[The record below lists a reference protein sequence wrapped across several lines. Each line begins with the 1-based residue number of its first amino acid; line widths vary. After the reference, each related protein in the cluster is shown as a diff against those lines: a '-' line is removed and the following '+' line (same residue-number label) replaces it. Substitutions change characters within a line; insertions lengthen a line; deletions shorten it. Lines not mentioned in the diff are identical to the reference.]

1 MIINKIILKTL
12 LFSFLC
18 IHLSS
23 QSSSAKETLIKKK
36 NYKIV
41 ALTSLSADLVNSIDS
56 KSLVGIPGSSLLKSN
71 PSYKDIEIISSGRMP
86 PNLEK
91 IISLKPDLVIGAN
104 GFHDKPLSKLNELG
118 VKTLSTKIKDLK
130 DLENLNKEINL
141 FLSKKNIEPLSNKI
155 SNCYSSSSKISKDK
169 NVIALVS
176 TKPILSPNS
185 KSWSGN
191 LIKRFGLKNLTSELQ
206 SKSEFR
212 GYVNLSQEW
221 LLKAK
226 PNNLIVVKTPGSNI
240 SQYESLAIWN
250 KIPAV
255 KKKYIFSFDYYGL
268 INPGSLDSINKAC
281 KKLSSI

>member
-1 MIINKIILKTL
+1 MTFNLFKISLLLLLCNGFFHQNVNSDENLK
-12 LFSFLC
+12 
-18 IHLSS
+18 
-23 QSSSAKETLIKKK
+23 KRN

-56 KSLVGIPGSSLLKSN
+56 KYLVGIPGSSLFKSN
-71 PSYKDIEIISSGRMP
+71 PSYKDIAIISTGRMP

-104 GFHDKPLSKLNELG
+104 GFHDKPLFKLNELG
-118 VKTLSTKIKDLK
+118 VKTLSTKIKNLK

-221 LLKAK
+221 LLTAK
-226 PNNLIVVKTPGSNI
+226 PNNLIIVKTPGSNI
-240 SQYESLAIWN
+240 SQYESLAIWE

-255 KKKYIFSFDYYGL
+255 KKKNIFSFDYYGL

>member
-1 MIINKIILKTL
+1 MNFNITFLKFSL
-12 LFSFLC
+12 LIYFCSFLNP
-18 IHLSS
+18 
-23 QSSSAKETLIKKK
+23 QSINSNENLNVNNK
-36 NYKIV
+36 YKIV
-41 ALTSLSADLVNSIDS
+41 ALTSLSADLVNSINS

-71 PSYKDIEIISSGRMP
+71 PSFRDIVIISSGRMP
-86 PNLEK
+86 PDLEK

-104 GFHDKPLSKLNELG
+104 GFHDKALSKLNELG
-118 VKTLSTKIKDLK
+118 FKTLSTKIKDLK
-130 DLENLNKEINL
+130 DLENLNEEISSL
-141 FLSKKNIEPLSNKI
+141 LSLRISEPLSKKIE
-155 SNCYSSSSKISKDK
+155 NCYSYSPKISTDK

-206 SKSEFR
+206 SKSEFK

-240 SQYESLAIWN
+240 SQYESLAIWR

-255 KKKYIFSFDYYGL
+255 KKKNIFTFDYYGL
-268 INPGSLDSINKAC
+268 INPGSLESINKAC
-281 KKLSSI
+281 KKLASI

>member
-1 MIINKIILKTL
+1 MIYKFFKISFVFILCSQFTQIVNSSEKAYLNKRK
-12 LFSFLC
+12 
-18 IHLSS
+18 
-23 QSSSAKETLIKKK
+23 
-36 NYKIV
+36 KIV

-104 GFHDKPLSKLNELG
+104 GFHDKPLSKLNKLG
-118 VKTLSTKIKDLK
+118 VKTLSTKIKNLK
-130 DLENLNKEINL
+130 DLENLNKEINSFL
-141 FLSKKNIEPLSNKI
+141 FKKDIEPLRNKI

-240 SQYESLAIWN
+240 SQYESLAIWK

-255 KKKYIFSFDYYGL
+255 KKKNIFPFDYYGL

>member
-1 MIINKIILKTL
+1 MILTFNIFKISFIFILLSQFTQSVNSNENFNTKNKYKII
-12 LFSFLC
+12 
-18 IHLSS
+18 
-23 QSSSAKETLIKKK
+23 
-36 NYKIV
+36 

-104 GFHDKPLSKLNELG
+104 GFHDKPLSKLNKLG
-118 VKTLSTKIKDLK
+118 VKTLSTKIKNLK
-130 DLENLNKEINL
+130 DLENLNKEINS
-141 FLSKKNIEPLSNKI
+141 FLLKKDIEPLSNKI

-185 KSWSGN
+185 QSWSGN

-240 SQYESLAIWN
+240 SQYESLAIWK

-255 KKKYIFSFDYYGL
+255 KKKNIFPFDYYGL

>member
-1 MIINKIILKTL
+1 MAFNIFKISFIFILLSQFTQSVNSNENFNTKNKYKII
-12 LFSFLC
+12 
-18 IHLSS
+18 
-23 QSSSAKETLIKKK
+23 
-36 NYKIV
+36 

-104 GFHDKPLSKLNELG
+104 GFHDKPLSKLNQLG
-118 VKTLSTKIKDLK
+118 VKTLSTKIKNLK

-185 KSWSGN
+185 QSWSGN

-240 SQYESLAIWN
+240 SQYESLAIWK

-255 KKKYIFSFDYYGL
+255 KKNNIFPFDYYGL
-268 INPGSLDSINKAC
+268 INAGGINAINKAC
-281 KKLSSI
+281 QKLSSI

>member
-1 MIINKIILKTL
+1 MTFNIFKISFICILCSQFTQSVNSNENINANNK
-12 LFSFLC
+12 
-18 IHLSS
+18 
-23 QSSSAKETLIKKK
+23 
-36 NYKIV
+36 YKIV
-41 ALTSLSADLVNSIDS
+41 ALTSLSADLVHSIYS

-71 PSYKDIEIISSGRMP
+71 PSFRNIAIISSGRMP

-91 IISLKPDLVIGAN
+91 IISLKPDLIIGAN
-104 GFHDKPLSKLNELG
+104 GFHDKPLSKLKELG
-118 VKTLSTKIKDLK
+118 FKTLYTNIKDLK
-130 DLENLNKEINL
+130 DLENLNKEINS
-141 FLSKKNIEPLSNKI
+141 FLLRKDTEPLNKKI
-155 SNCYSSSSKISKDK
+155 KNCYASSSKTSKNK
-169 NVIALVS
+169 NIVALVS

-191 LIKRFGLKNLTSELQ
+191 LIKRFGLKNLTSELK

-255 KKKYIFSFDYYGL
+255 KKKNIFSFDYYGL

>member
-1 MIINKIILKTL
+1 MIYKFFKISFVFILCSQFTQIVNSSENAYLNKRK
-12 LFSFLC
+12 
-18 IHLSS
+18 
-23 QSSSAKETLIKKK
+23 
-36 NYKIV
+36 KIV

-71 PSYKDIEIISSGRMP
+71 PSYKNIEIISSGRMP

-104 GFHDKPLSKLNELG
+104 GFHDKPLSKLNQLG
-118 VKTLSTKIKDLK
+118 VKTLSTKIKNLK
-130 DLENLNKEINL
+130 DLENLNKEINS
-141 FLSKKNIEPLSNKI
+141 FLLKKNIEPLSNKI

-226 PNNLIVVKTPGSNI
+226 PNNLIIVKTPGSNI
-240 SQYESLAIWN
+240 SQYESLAIWK

-255 KKKYIFSFDYYGL
+255 KKKNIFPFDYYGL

>member
-1 MIINKIILKTL
+1 MIYKFFKISFVFILCSQFTKIVNSSENSYLNKRK
-12 LFSFLC
+12 
-18 IHLSS
+18 
-23 QSSSAKETLIKKK
+23 
-36 NYKIV
+36 KIV

-91 IISLKPDLVIGAN
+91 IISLKPDLVIGAI
-104 GFHDKPLSKLNELG
+104 GFHDKPLSKLNQLG
-118 VKTLSTKIKDLK
+118 VKTLSTKIKNLK
-130 DLENLNKEINL
+130 DLENLNKQINS
-141 FLSKKNIEPLSNKI
+141 FLLKKNIEQLSNKI

-221 LLKAK
+221 LLSAK
-226 PNNLIVVKTPGSNI
+226 PNNLIIVKTPGSNI
-240 SQYESLAIWN
+240 SQYESLAIWK

-255 KKKYIFSFDYYGL
+255 KKKNIFPFDYYGL

>member
-1 MIINKIILKTL
+1 MIDNFFKISFVFILCSQFTQIVNSSENSYLNKRK
-12 LFSFLC
+12 
-18 IHLSS
+18 
-23 QSSSAKETLIKKK
+23 
-36 NYKIV
+36 KIV

-71 PSYKDIEIISSGRMP
+71 PSFKDIEIISSGRMP

-118 VKTLSTKIKDLK
+118 VKTLSTKIKNLK
-130 DLENLNKEINL
+130 DLENLNKEINS
-141 FLSKKNIEPLSNKI
+141 FLSKKDIEPLSNKI

-240 SQYESLAIWN
+240 SQYESLAIWE

-255 KKKYIFSFDYYGL
+255 KKKNIFSFDYYGL

>member
-1 MIINKIILKTL
+1 LIIYKIILKTL
-12 LFSFLC
+12 LFIFLC
-18 IHLSS
+18 SHISTLSTT
-23 QSSSAKETLIKKK
+23 ANETIKSK
-36 NYKIV
+36 NKYKIV
-41 ALTSLSADLVNSIDS
+41 ALTSLSADLINSIDS

-71 PSYKDIEIISSGRMP
+71 PSFQDIEIISSGRMP
-86 PNLEK
+86 PSLEK

-104 GFHDKPLSKLNELG
+104 GFHDKPLSKLNKLG
-118 VKTLSTKIKDLK
+118 FRTLSTKIRNLR
-130 DLENLNKEINL
+130 DLENLNEEINS
-141 FLSKKNIEPLSNKI
+141 FLSKKKIEPLNKKI
-155 SNCYSSSSKISKDK
+155 QHCYPSSKISKAK

-191 LIKRFGLKNLTSELQ
+191 LIQRFGLKNLTSDLE
-206 SKSEFR
+206 SKSEFK

-226 PNNLIVVKTPGSNI
+226 PNNLIIVRTPGSNI
-240 SQYESLAIWN
+240 SQYESLAIW
-250 KIPAV
+250 KKLPAA
-255 KKKYIFSFDYYGL
+255 KKKNIFSFDYYGL

>member
-1 MIINKIILKTL
+1 MIYKFFKISFVFILCSQFTQIVNSSENSYLNKRK
-12 LFSFLC
+12 
-18 IHLSS
+18 
-23 QSSSAKETLIKKK
+23 
-36 NYKIV
+36 KIV

-118 VKTLSTKIKDLK
+118 VKTLSTKIKNLK
-130 DLENLNKEINL
+130 DLENLNKEINS
-141 FLSKKNIEPLSNKI
+141 FLSKKDIEPLSNKI

-240 SQYESLAIWN
+240 SQYESLAIWK

-255 KKKYIFSFDYYGL
+255 KKKNIFPFDYYGL

>member
-1 MIINKIILKTL
+1 LIYKFFKI
-12 LFSFLC
+12 SFLFILC
-18 IHLSS
+18 SQFTQTVNSS
-23 QSSSAKETLIKKK
+23 ENAYLNKRK
-36 NYKIV
+36 KIV

-71 PSYKDIEIISSGRMP
+71 PSYKNIEIISSGRMP

-118 VKTLSTKIKDLK
+118 VKTLSTKIKNLK
-130 DLENLNKEINL
+130 DLENLNKEINS
-141 FLSKKNIEPLSNKI
+141 FLLKKDIEPLSNKI

-185 KSWSGN
+185 QSWSGN

-240 SQYESLAIWN
+240 SQYESLAIWK

-255 KKKYIFSFDYYGL
+255 KKKNIFSFDYYGL

>member
-1 MIINKIILKTL
+1 MIYKFFKISFVFILCSQFTQIVNSSENAYLNKRK
-12 LFSFLC
+12 
-18 IHLSS
+18 
-23 QSSSAKETLIKKK
+23 
-36 NYKIV
+36 KIV

-104 GFHDKPLSKLNELG
+104 GFHDKSLSKLNQLG
-118 VKTLSTKIKDLK
+118 VKTLSTKIKNLK
-130 DLENLNKEINL
+130 DLENLNKEINS
-141 FLSKKNIEPLSNKI
+141 FLLKKDIEPLSNKI

-169 NVIALVS
+169 HVIALVS

-185 KSWSGN
+185 QSWSGN

-240 SQYESLAIWN
+240 SQYKSLAIWK

-255 KKKYIFSFDYYGL
+255 KKKNIFSFEYYGL

>member
-1 MIINKIILKTL
+1 MTFNIFKISFIFILLSQFTQSVNSNENFNTKNKYKII
-12 LFSFLC
+12 
-18 IHLSS
+18 
-23 QSSSAKETLIKKK
+23 
-36 NYKIV
+36 

-104 GFHDKPLSKLNELG
+104 GFHDKPLFKLNELG
-118 VKTLSTKIKDLK
+118 VKTLSTKIKNLK

-185 KSWSGN
+185 QSWSGN

-240 SQYESLAIWN
+240 SQYESLAIWK

-255 KKKYIFSFDYYGL
+255 KKKNIFPFDYYGL

>member
-1 MIINKIILKTL
+1 MIYKFFKISFVFILCSQFTQIVNSSENAYLNKRK
-12 LFSFLC
+12 
-18 IHLSS
+18 
-23 QSSSAKETLIKKK
+23 
-36 NYKIV
+36 KIV

-71 PSYKDIEIISSGRMP
+71 PSFKDIEIISSGRMP

-104 GFHDKPLSKLNELG
+104 GFHDKPLSKLNQLG
-118 VKTLSTKIKDLK
+118 VKTLSTKIKNLK
-130 DLENLNKEINL
+130 DLENLNKEINS
-141 FLSKKNIEPLSNKI
+141 FLLKKDIEPLSNKI

-240 SQYESLAIWN
+240 SQYESLAIWK

-255 KKKYIFSFDYYGL
+255 KKKNIFSFDYYGL

>member
-1 MIINKIILKTL
+1 MNFNILRI
-12 LFSFLC
+12 SFLVLLYS
-18 IHLSS
+18 IFFP
-23 QSSSAKETLIKKK
+23 QSINSNENLNTNNK
-36 NYKIV
+36 YKIV

-71 PSYKDIEIISSGRMP
+71 PSFSDIAIISSGRMP
-86 PNLEK
+86 PDLEK

-104 GFHDKPLSKLNELG
+104 GFHDKSLSKLNELG
-118 VKTLSTKIKDLK
+118 FKTLSTKIKNLK

-141 FLSKKNIEPLSNKI
+141 FLLKKDIEPLNNKI
-155 SNCYSSSSKISKDK
+155 ENCYSTSSKISKDK

-185 KSWSGN
+185 QSWSGN
-191 LIKRFGLKNLTSELQ
+191 LIKRFRLKNLTSDLQ
-206 SKSEFR
+206 SKSEFK

-240 SQYESLAIWN
+240 SQYESLAIWR

-255 KKKYIFSFDYYGL
+255 KKKNIFTFDYYGL
-268 INPGSLDSINKAC
+268 INPGSLESINKAC
-281 KKLSSI
+281 KKLASI

>member
-1 MIINKIILKTL
+1 MTFNIFKILFLFI
-12 LFSFLC
+12 LFSQFN
-18 IHLSS
+18 
-23 QSSSAKETLIKKK
+23 QSVNSNEKFKTNNK
-36 NYKIV
+36 YKIV
-41 ALTSLSADLVNSIDS
+41 ALTSLSADLVNNIDS

-71 PSYKDIEIISSGRMP
+71 PSFQNIAIISSGRMP

-104 GFHDKPLSKLNELG
+104 GFHGKALSKLNEIG
-118 VKTLSTKIKDLK
+118 FKTLSTKIKDIK
-130 DLENLNKEINL
+130 DLENLNKEINS
-141 FLSKKNIEPLSNKI
+141 FLLKKNIEPLSNKI

-221 LLKAK
+221 LLKSK
-226 PNNLIVVKTPGSNI
+226 PNNLIIVK
-240 SQYESLAIWN
+240 YN
-250 KIPAV
+250 K
-255 KKKYIFSFDYYGL
+255 
-268 INPGSLDSINKAC
+268 
-281 KKLSSI
+281 

>member
-1 MIINKIILKTL
+1 MTFNLFKISLLLLLCNSFFHQNVNSDENLK
-12 LFSFLC
+12 
-18 IHLSS
+18 
-23 QSSSAKETLIKKK
+23 KRN

-56 KSLVGIPGSSLLKSN
+56 KYLVGIPDSSLFKSN
-71 PSYKDIEIISSGRMP
+71 PSYKDIAIISSGRMP

-91 IISLKPDLVIGAN
+91 IIRLKPDLVIGAN
-104 GFHDKPLSKLNELG
+104 GFHDKALSKLNKIG
-118 VKTLSTKIKDLK
+118 FKTLSTKIKDIK
-130 DLENLNKEINL
+130 DLENLSEEISSL
-141 FLSKKNIEPLSNKI
+141 LSLRKSEPLSKKIK
-155 SNCYSSSSKISKDK
+155 NCYSYSSKISKDK
-169 NVIALVS
+169 NIIALVS

-191 LIKRFGLKNLTSELQ
+191 LIKRFGLKNLTSDLQ
-206 SKSEFR
+206 SKSEFK

-240 SQYESLAIWN
+240 SQYESLTIWK

-255 KKKYIFSFDYYGL
+255 KKKNIFSFDYYGL
-268 INPGSLDSINKAC
+268 INPGSLESINKAC

>member
-1 MIINKIILKTL
+1 MIYKFFKI
-12 LFSFLC
+12 SFLFILC
-18 IHLSS
+18 SQFTQTVNSS
-23 QSSSAKETLIKKK
+23 ENAYLNKRK
-36 NYKIV
+36 KIV

-118 VKTLSTKIKDLK
+118 VKTLSTKIKNLK
-130 DLENLNKEINL
+130 DLENLNKEINS
-141 FLSKKNIEPLSNKI
+141 FLLKKDIEPLINKI
-155 SNCYSSSSKISKDK
+155 SNCYSSSSKISIDK

-255 KKKYIFSFDYYGL
+255 KKKNIFSFDYYGL

>member
-1 MIINKIILKTL
+1 MIYKFFKISFVFIFCSQFTQIVNSSENAYLNKRK
-12 LFSFLC
+12 
-18 IHLSS
+18 
-23 QSSSAKETLIKKK
+23 
-36 NYKIV
+36 KIV

-71 PSYKDIEIISSGRMP
+71 PSYKNIEIISSGRMP

-104 GFHDKPLSKLNELG
+104 GFHDKPLSKLNQLG
-118 VKTLSTKIKDLK
+118 VKTLSTKIKNLK
-130 DLENLNKEINL
+130 DLENLNKEINS
-141 FLSKKNIEPLSNKI
+141 FLLKKNIEPLSNKI
-155 SNCYSSSSKISKDK
+155 INCYSSSSKISKDK

-240 SQYESLAIWN
+240 SQYESLAIWK

-255 KKKYIFSFDYYGL
+255 KKNNIFLFDYYGL

>member
-1 MIINKIILKTL
+1 MIYKFFKISFVFIICSQFTQIVNSNENAYINKRK
-12 LFSFLC
+12 
-18 IHLSS
+18 
-23 QSSSAKETLIKKK
+23 
-36 NYKIV
+36 KIV

-118 VKTLSTKIKDLK
+118 VKTLSTKIKNLK
-130 DLENLNKEINL
+130 DLENLNKEINS
-141 FLSKKNIEPLSNKI
+141 FLSKKDIEPLSNKI
-155 SNCYSSSSKISKDK
+155 SNCYSSSSKIFKDK

-221 LLKAK
+221 LLTAK
-226 PNNLIVVKTPGSNI
+226 PNNLIIVKTPGSNI

-255 KKKYIFSFDYYGL
+255 KKKNIFSFDYYGL

>member
-1 MIINKIILKTL
+1 MILTFNIFKISFILILLSQFTQSVNSNENFNTKNKYKII
-12 LFSFLC
+12 
-18 IHLSS
+18 
-23 QSSSAKETLIKKK
+23 
-36 NYKIV
+36 
-41 ALTSLSADLVNSIDS
+41 ALTSLSADLVNSIDP

-71 PSYKDIEIISSGRMP
+71 PSYKNIEIISSGRMP

-104 GFHDKPLSKLNELG
+104 GFHDKPLSKLNQLG
-118 VKTLSTKIKDLK
+118 VKTLSTKIKNLK
-130 DLENLNKEINL
+130 DLENLNKEINS
-141 FLSKKNIEPLSNKI
+141 FLLKKDIEPLRNKI

-240 SQYESLAIWN
+240 SQYESLAIWK

-255 KKKYIFSFDYYGL
+255 KKKNIFPFDYYGL

>member
-1 MIINKIILKTL
+1 LIYKFFKISFVFILCSQFTQIVNSSENSYLNKRK
-12 LFSFLC
+12 
-18 IHLSS
+18 
-23 QSSSAKETLIKKK
+23 
-36 NYKIV
+36 KIV

-118 VKTLSTKIKDLK
+118 VKTLSTKIKNLK
-130 DLENLNKEINL
+130 DLENLNKEINS
-141 FLSKKNIEPLSNKI
+141 FLSKKDIEPLSNKI

-240 SQYESLAIWN
+240 SQYESLAIWK

-255 KKKYIFSFDYYGL
+255 KKKNIFPFDYYGL

>member
-1 MIINKIILKTL
+1 LIYKFFKISFVFIICSQFTQIVNSSENAYLNKRK
-12 LFSFLC
+12 
-18 IHLSS
+18 
-23 QSSSAKETLIKKK
+23 
-36 NYKIV
+36 KIV

-71 PSYKDIEIISSGRMP
+71 PSFKDIEIISSGRMP

-118 VKTLSTKIKDLK
+118 VKTLSTKIKNLK
-130 DLENLNKEINL
+130 DLENLNKEINS
-141 FLSKKNIEPLSNKI
+141 FLSKKDIEPLSNKI

-185 KSWSGN
+185 QSWSGN

-240 SQYESLAIWN
+240 SQYESLAIWK

-255 KKKYIFSFDYYGL
+255 KKKNIFPFDYYGL

>member
-1 MIINKIILKTL
+1 MIYKFFKISFVFIICSQFTQIVNSSENSYLNKRK
-12 LFSFLC
+12 
-18 IHLSS
+18 
-23 QSSSAKETLIKKK
+23 
-36 NYKIV
+36 KIV

-71 PSYKDIEIISSGRMP
+71 PSYKDIEIISSGRML

-118 VKTLSTKIKDLK
+118 VKTLSTKIKNLK
-130 DLENLNKEINL
+130 DLENLNKEINS
-141 FLSKKNIEPLSNKI
+141 FLLKKDIEPLSNKI

-185 KSWSGN
+185 QSWSGN

-240 SQYESLAIWN
+240 SQYESLAIWK

-255 KKKYIFSFDYYGL
+255 KKKNIFSFDYYGL

>member
-1 MIINKIILKTL
+1 MIYKFFKISFVFILCSQFTQIVNSSENSYLNKRK
-12 LFSFLC
+12 
-18 IHLSS
+18 
-23 QSSSAKETLIKKK
+23 
-36 NYKIV
+36 KIV

-104 GFHDKPLSKLNELG
+104 GFHDKPLSKLNQLG
-118 VKTLSTKIKDLK
+118 VKTLSTKIKNLK
-130 DLENLNKEINL
+130 DLENLNKEINS
-141 FLSKKNIEPLSNKI
+141 FLLKKDIEQLSNKI

-221 LLKAK
+221 LLSAK
-226 PNNLIVVKTPGSNI
+226 PNNLIIVKTPGSNI
-240 SQYESLAIWN
+240 SQYESLAIWK

-255 KKKYIFSFDYYGL
+255 KKKNIFSFDYYGL

>member
-1 MIINKIILKTL
+1 MIYKFFKISFVFILCSQFTQIVNSSENSNLNKRK
-12 LFSFLC
+12 
-18 IHLSS
+18 
-23 QSSSAKETLIKKK
+23 
-36 NYKIV
+36 KIV

-104 GFHDKPLSKLNELG
+104 GFHDKPLSKLNQLG
-118 VKTLSTKIKDLK
+118 VKTLSTKIKNLK
-130 DLENLNKEINL
+130 DLENLNKEINS
-141 FLSKKNIEPLSNKI
+141 FLLKKDIEQLSNKI

-221 LLKAK
+221 LLTAK
-226 PNNLIVVKTPGSNI
+226 PNNLIIVKTPGSNI
-240 SQYESLAIWN
+240 SQYESLAIWK

-255 KKKYIFSFDYYGL
+255 KKKNIFPFDYYGL

>member
-1 MIINKIILKTL
+1 MFINKIILKTL
-12 LFSFLC
+12 LFISLC
-18 IHLSS
+18 SHLSTKS
-23 QSSSAKETLIKKK
+23 VLSNEKIHSK
-36 NYKIV
+36 NKYKIV
-41 ALTSLSADLVNSIDS
+41 ALTSLSADLVNSIES
-56 KSLVGIPGSSLLKSN
+56 ESLVGIPGSSLLKLN
-71 PSYKDIEIISSGRMP
+71 PSYKDIPIISSGRMP
-86 PNLEK
+86 PDLEK

-104 GFHDKPLSKLNELG
+104 GFHDKSLSKLNELG
-118 VKTLSTKIKDLK
+118 FKTLSTKIKDLK

-141 FLSKKNIEPLSNKI
+141 FLLKKDIEPLNNKI
-155 SNCYSSSSKISKDK
+155 ENCYSTLSKISKDK

-185 KSWSGN
+185 QSWSGN
-191 LIKRFGLKNLTSELQ
+191 LIKRFRLKNLTSDLQ
-206 SKSEFR
+206 SKSEFK

-240 SQYESLAIWN
+240 SQYESLAIWR

-255 KKKYIFSFDYYGL
+255 KKKNIFSFDYYGL

>member
-1 MIINKIILKTL
+1 MTFNIFKISFICILCSQFTQSVNSNENFNTKNKYKII
-12 LFSFLC
+12 
-18 IHLSS
+18 
-23 QSSSAKETLIKKK
+23 
-36 NYKIV
+36 

-104 GFHDKPLSKLNELG
+104 GFHDKPLFKLNELG
-118 VKTLSTKIKDLK
+118 VKTLSTKIKNLK

-185 KSWSGN
+185 QSWSGN

-255 KKKYIFSFDYYGL
+255 KKKNIFSFDYYGL

>member
-1 MIINKIILKTL
+1 MIYNFSKILFLFVLCGNFFNQSANSNENFNKNVK
-12 LFSFLC
+12 
-18 IHLSS
+18 
-23 QSSSAKETLIKKK
+23 
-36 NYKIV
+36 YKIV
-41 ALTSLSADLVNSIDS
+41 ALTSLSADLVYSIDS
-56 KSLVGIPGSSLLKSN
+56 KYLVGIPGSSLLKSN
-71 PSYKDIEIISSGRMP
+71 PDFKNIAIISSGRMP

-91 IISLKPDLVIGAN
+91 IISLKPDLVIGAD

-118 VKTLSTKIKDLK
+118 VKTLSTKIKNLK

-191 LIKRFGLKNLTSELQ
+191 LIKRFGLKNLTSELK
-206 SKSEFR
+206 SKTEFR

-240 SQYESLAIWN
+240 SQYESLAIWK

-255 KKKYIFSFDYYGL
+255 KKKNIFSFDYYGL
-268 INPGSLDSINKAC
+268 INPGSLNSINKAC
-281 KKLSSI
+281 KKLLSI

>member
-1 MIINKIILKTL
+1 MIYNFSKILFLFVLCIIFPPQSVNSNENFNKKTKYKII
-12 LFSFLC
+12 
-18 IHLSS
+18 
-23 QSSSAKETLIKKK
+23 
-36 NYKIV
+36 

-71 PSYKDIEIISSGRMP
+71 PAFSNIAIISSGRMP

-118 VKTLSTKIKDLK
+118 FKTLSTKIKNLK
-130 DLENLNKEINL
+130 NLEDLNKEINL
-141 FLSKKNIEPLSNKI
+141 FLSTREVEPLSKRI
-155 SNCYSSSSKISKDK
+155 ENCYSYSSTISKDK

-176 TKPILSPNS
+176 IKPILSPNS

-191 LIKRFGLKNLTSELQ
+191 LIKRFGLKNLTSDLQ
-206 SKSEFR
+206 AKSEFK

-221 LLKAK
+221 LLKAN
-226 PNNLIVVKTPGSNI
+226 PNNLIVVKTPRSNI

-255 KKKYIFSFDYYGL
+255 KKKKIYSFDYYGL
-268 INPGSLDSINKAC
+268 INPGSLASINKAC

>member
-1 MIINKIILKTL
+1 MLINKIILKTL
-12 LFSFLC
+12 LFISLC
-18 IHLSS
+18 SHLST
-23 QSSSAKETLIKKK
+23 QSVRPNEKINSNNK
-36 NYKIV
+36 YKII

-104 GFHDKPLSKLNELG
+104 GFHDKPLSKLNQLG
-118 VKTLSTKIKDLK
+118 VKTLSTKIKNLK
-130 DLENLNKEINL
+130 DLENLNKEINS
-141 FLSKKNIEPLSNKI
+141 FLLQKDIEPLSNKI

-240 SQYESLAIWN
+240 SQYESLAIWK

-255 KKKYIFSFDYYGL
+255 KKSNIFSFDYYGL

>member
-1 MIINKIILKTL
+1 MNFNNFILKIL
-12 LFSFLC
+12 LLLSLC
-18 IHLSS
+18 GFFYPQTLSS
-23 QSSSAKETLIKKK
+23 NENLNTK
-36 NYKIV
+36 NKYRIV
-41 ALTSLSADLVNSIDS
+41 ALTSLSADLVNSIES
-56 KSLVGIPGSSLLKSN
+56 ESLVGIPGSSLLKLN
-71 PSYKDIEIISSGRMP
+71 PSYKDIPIISSGRMP

-91 IISLKPDLVIGAN
+91 IISLKPDLIIGAT
-104 GFHDKPLSKLNELG
+104 GFHDKALSKLNELG
-118 VKTLSTKIKDLK
+118 FKTLSTKIKNLK

-141 FLSKKNIEPLSNKI
+141 FLSNKNIEPLSNKI

-185 KSWSGN
+185 QSWSGN

-226 PNNLIVVKTPGSNI
+226 PNNLIVVKTPGSDI

-255 KKKYIFSFDYYGL
+255 KKKNIFSFDYYGL

>member
-1 MIINKIILKTL
+1 MIYKFFKISFVFILCSQFTQ
-12 LFSFLC
+12 
-18 IHLSS
+18 IVNSS
-23 QSSSAKETLIKKK
+23 ENSYLNERK
-36 NYKIV
+36 KIV

-91 IISLKPDLVIGAN
+91 IISLKPDLVIGAI
-104 GFHDKPLSKLNELG
+104 GFHDKPLSKLNQLG
-118 VKTLSTKIKDLK
+118 VKTLSTKIKNLK
-130 DLENLNKEINL
+130 DLENLNKEINSFL
-141 FLSKKNIEPLSNKI
+141 SLKEAEPLSKKIE
-155 SNCYSSSSKISKDK
+155 NCYSSLSKISKDK

-221 LLKAK
+221 LLKAM
-226 PNNLIVVKTPGSNI
+226 PNNLIVVKTPGNNI

-255 KKKYIFSFDYYGL
+255 KKKNIFSFDYYGL
-268 INPGSLDSINKAC
+268 INPGSLDSVNKAC

>member
-1 MIINKIILKTL
+1 MIYKFFKI
-12 LFSFLC
+12 SFLFILC
-18 IHLSS
+18 SQFTQIVNSS
-23 QSSSAKETLIKKK
+23 ENAYLNKRK
-36 NYKIV
+36 KIV

-91 IISLKPDLVIGAN
+91 IIRLKPDLVIGAN

-118 VKTLSTKIKDLK
+118 IKTLSTKIKNLK
-130 DLENLNKEINL
+130 DLENLNREINS
-141 FLSKKNIEPLSNKI
+141 FLLKKDIEPLSKKI
-155 SNCYSSSSKISKDK
+155 KNCYTSSSKISKNK

-191 LIKRFGLKNLTSELQ
+191 LIKRFGLKNLTSDLQ
-206 SKSEFR
+206 SKSEFK

-255 KKKYIFSFDYYGL
+255 KKKNIFSFDYYGL

>member
-1 MIINKIILKTL
+1 MIYKFFKISFVFILCSQFTQIVNSSENSYLNKRK
-12 LFSFLC
+12 
-18 IHLSS
+18 
-23 QSSSAKETLIKKK
+23 
-36 NYKIV
+36 KIV

-71 PSYKDIEIISSGRMP
+71 PSFQNIAIISSGRMP

-104 GFHDKPLSKLNELG
+104 GFHDKPLSKLNQLG
-118 VKTLSTKIKDLK
+118 VKTLSTKIKNLK
-130 DLENLNKEINL
+130 DLENLNKEINS
-141 FLSKKNIEPLSNKI
+141 FLLKKDIEPLSNKI

-255 KKKYIFSFDYYGL
+255 KKKNIFSFDYYGL